1 MVDTEPIWTN
11 LDIKGMWYIVFKSEK
26 MIEDVDKLTE
36 SDIIKFYVR
45 YVDNT
50 ILAIKIADNSYV
62 LNKFNIFDDN
72 IKFTID
78 TFENCVPHFFDIE
91 IYSNGLGIYHTHT

>member
-1 MVDTEPIWTN
+1 
-11 LDIKGMWYIVFKSEK
+11 MWYVVFKSEK

-36 SDIIKFYVR
+36 GDIIKFYVR

-50 ILAIKIADNSYV
+50 ILAIKMADKSYV
-62 LNKFNIFDDN
+62 LNEFNIFDDN

-78 TFENCVPHFFDIE
+78 TPLKTV
-91 IYSNGLGIYHTHT
+91 YHISLISRFIQMA

>member
-1 MVDTEPIWTN
+1 
-11 LDIKGMWYIVFKSEK
+11 

-36 SDIIKFYVR
+36 GDIIKFYVR

-62 LNKFNIFDDN
+62 LSKFNIFDDN

-91 IYSNGLGIYHTHT
+91 FIQMG